1 MRRQGSDSGKATG
14 VRGLIVSAMA
24 GFLVCAVT
32 APALGQQTGPS
43 DPPPPEPPVVAGSAA
58 GALPPGPPP
67 SPPPLP
73 QQETPERQGRRRL
86 LHRGATEPGRTGP
99 LARLRERLKGL
110 IPH

>member
-1 MRRQGSDSGKATG
+1 MRRQGSESGKATG
-14 VRGLIVSAMA
+14 ARGLIVSAAA
-24 GFLVCAVT
+24 GLLVCAAP

-43 DPPPPEPPVVAGSAA
+43 DPPPPEPPVVAGAAA
-58 GALPPGPPP
+58 GALPPGPP
-67 SPPPLP
+67 SLP